1 MINGLIMTRGV
12 TKMMNQNVRNYMI
25 ASVKRMIYEIEFLSK
40 IMDENRESFNNAS
53 DSIEYFKESIEPLDG
68 ILRDE
73 FEKEEVDMVE
83 MIVPY
88 QIITEA

>member
-1 MINGLIMTRGV
+1 
-12 TKMMNQNVRNYMI
+12 MMNQNVRNYMI